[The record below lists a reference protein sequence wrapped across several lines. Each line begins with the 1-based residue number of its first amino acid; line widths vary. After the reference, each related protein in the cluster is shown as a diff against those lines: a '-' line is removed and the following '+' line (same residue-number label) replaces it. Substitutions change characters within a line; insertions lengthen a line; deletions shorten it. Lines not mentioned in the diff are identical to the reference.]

1 MGPPMSSPATSV
13 IQVIPRTRRGIEL
26 LLLIIAVAVAVG
38 AYVNIGLTVQGR
50 VPASTGYYAAGIG
63 VLALIAHVTLRM
75 RAPYADPVLLP
86 CVVLLNG
93 LGLAMIHRIDLGL
106 AEVARNNG
114 FDPKAPTAPQQI
126 TWTAVGVVAF
136 LVVILVIRDHRR
148 LQGLTYTSGLAGLL
162 LLILPLVPGLGVE
175 INGSRIWVSLFGLS
189 FQPGEVAKLCLVIFF
204 AGYLVV
210 KRDVLALAGH
220 RLVGLDLPRARD
232 LGPIG
237 VAWLASL
244 GVLVFEKD
252 LGTSLLFFG
261 LFLVLLYVA
270 TERSGWLIVGGLLFA
285 AGAWFAFAL
294 FGHVQVRVHA
304 WLDPFKYAD
313 SGGGQLVAGL
323 FGQGWG
329 GVLGRGLGE
338 GRPEMTPVSR
348 SDFIISS
355 FAEELGLTGLM
366 AIILV
371 FTLIVERGL
380 RTALGCRDIF
390 GKLIAAGLAMS
401 FAVQVF
407 VVVGGVTGLVPLT
420 GLTTPFMSL
429 GGTSLV
435 ANWAIIALLLRISD
449 QARRPQTPAAPV
461 SDDTIAMVV
470 NK

>member
-1 MGPPMSSPATSV
+1 MSASATSL
-13 IQVIPRTRRGIEL
+13 IQVIPRSRRGVEL
-26 LLLIIAVAVAVG
+26 FLLILAVG
-38 AYVNIGLTVQGR
+38 IGVAAYVNIGITVQDA
-50 VPASTGYYAAGIG
+50 VPASTGAYALGLSVI
-63 VLALIAHVTLRM
+63 ALIAHLVLRY

-106 AEVARNNG
+106 AAIARSNG
-114 FDPKAPTAPQQI
+114 LEPKAPSAPMQM

-136 LVVILVIRDHRR
+136 LLVLLVVRDHRR
-148 LQGLTYTSGLAGLL
+148 LQAYTYTAGLAGLI

-175 INGSRIWVSLFGLS
+175 INGSRIWVSLFGMS
-189 FQPGEVAKLCLVIFF
+189 FQPGEVAKVCLVVFF

-220 RLVGLDLPRARD
+220 RFMGVDLPRARD
-232 LGPIG
+232 LGPIAI
-237 VAWLASL
+237 AWLASL

-261 LFLVLLYVA
+261 LFLVMLYVA
-270 TERSGWLIVGGLLFA
+270 TERAGWLFVGALMFL
-285 AGAWFAFAL
+285 AGGWFAYLSFH
-294 FGHVQVRVHA
+294 HVQVRVNT
-304 WLDPFKYAD
+304 WLDPFHNID
-313 SGGGQLVAGL
+313 SGGGQLVTGL
-323 FGQGWG
+323 FGQAWG
-329 GVLGRGLGE
+329 GILGRGLGN
-338 GRPEMTPVSR
+338 GRPELTPVSR
-348 SDFIISS
+348 SDFIVSA
-355 FAEELGLTGLM
+355 FGEELGLTGLM
-366 AIILV
+366 AIIVV
-371 FTLIVERGL
+371 FMLIVERGL
-380 RTALGCRDIF
+380 RTALACRDIF

-449 QARRPQTPAAPV
+449 QARRPQTPAAPL
-461 SDDTIAMVV
+461 SDETIAIAVQ
-470 NK
+470 K